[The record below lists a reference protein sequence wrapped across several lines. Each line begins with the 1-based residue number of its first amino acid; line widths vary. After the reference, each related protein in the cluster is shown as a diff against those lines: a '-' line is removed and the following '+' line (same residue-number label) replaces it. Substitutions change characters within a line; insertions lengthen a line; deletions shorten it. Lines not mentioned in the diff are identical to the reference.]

1 MSLHEYPKKPGISRF
16 VAPWDTSGWYFM
28 AEHFAPGCRIY
39 SNADI
44 TVTECPEILMGC
56 DYIVTYDSAT
66 DGFDDKQEVD
76 FFIEQTGEVYAA
88 LDADAPADF
97 PTGFARTDLVVRTDA
112 GDTYRLFMRPYAR
125 GAHVHLD
132 AFSSPGRHFFVA
144 FRPTETETKKPLP
157 EAKRFSVAERH
168 ETRET
173 CWFVHDCFAR
183 ANLSGY
189 DCRGDVRVCAEA
201 DNPKRHYLRLQSGAG
216 ISCACETSGQDEL
229 SMALDVPAG
238 TAALN
243 FAGVTVQLGSAQ
255 ASING
260 QNVPDIADKGYGV
273 KEGIPQLILA
283 GASVDDVY
291 VIVLFS
297 TFVGMMQ
304 GEGASILKFVNIPIS
319 IFLGIAIGLLIGVL
333 LAYFFK
339 KMHIRDTSKVLI
351 ILSISFLLVVMEDKL
366 LTPITFSALIAIMF
380 IGIGLQKKRETVAK
394 RLSVKYGKLWVAA
407 EVFLFVLVGAT
418 VNIGYLGKVGVK
430 ALIVIIGALVF
441 RMFGVFVCLLGT
453 SLKRKERLF
462 TMLAYTPKA
471 TVQAAIGGI
480 PLALGF
486 TCGDLVL
493 TVAVLAIVLTAP
505 LGAFAI
511 DLSYKKLLNR

>member
-1 MSLHEYPKKPGISRF
+1 MSAVLAVVLMVLKIIGMILLAPK
-16 VAPWDTSGWYFM
+16 
-28 AEHFAPGCRIY
+28 
-39 SNADI
+39 
-44 TVTECPEILMGC
+44 LMGLT
-56 DYIVTYDSAT
+56 VL
-66 DGFDDKQEVD
+66 E
-76 FFIEQTGEVYAA
+76 AA
-88 LDADAPADF
+88 IMGAVLAAVSPA
-97 PTGFARTDLVVRTDA
+97 VVVPRMVK
-112 GDTYRLFMRPYAR
+112 LM
-125 GAHVHLD
+125 
-132 AFSSPGRHFFVA
+132 
-144 FRPTETETKKPLP
+144 
-157 EAKRFSVAERH
+157 
-168 ETRET
+168 
-173 CWFVHDCFAR
+173 
-183 ANLSGY
+183 
-189 DCRGDVRVCAEA
+189 
-201 DNPKRHYLRLQSGAG
+201 
-216 ISCACETSGQDEL
+216 DE
-229 SMALDVPAG
+229 
-238 TAALN
+238 
-243 FAGVTVQLGSAQ
+243 
-255 ASING
+255 
-260 QNVPDIADKGYGV
+260 GYGV
-273 KEGIPQLILA
+273 NEGIPQLILA

-366 LTPITFSALIAIMF
+366 STPITFSALIAIMF

-407 EVFLFVLVGAT
+407 EVFLCVLVGAT

>member
-1 MSLHEYPKKPGISRF
+1 MLLSISLILILGMFMGWICQKIKLPSLLGMLITGIVLGPYVLNMLDDSILGISAELRKIALIIILTRAGLGLDLSGLKKIGRPAVLMCF
-16 VAPWDTSGWYFM
+16 VPASFELIGMILLAPK
-28 AEHFAPGCRIY
+28 
-39 SNADI
+39 
-44 TVTECPEILMGC
+44 LMGLT
-56 DYIVTYDSAT
+56 VL
-66 DGFDDKQEVD
+66 E
-76 FFIEQTGEVYAA
+76 AA
-88 LDADAPADF
+88 IMGAVFAAVSPA
-97 PTGFARTDLVVRTDA
+97 VVVPRMVK
-112 GDTYRLFMRPYAR
+112 LM
-125 GAHVHLD
+125 
-132 AFSSPGRHFFVA
+132 
-144 FRPTETETKKPLP
+144 
-157 EAKRFSVAERH
+157 
-168 ETRET
+168 
-173 CWFVHDCFAR
+173 
-183 ANLSGY
+183 
-189 DCRGDVRVCAEA
+189 
-201 DNPKRHYLRLQSGAG
+201 
-216 ISCACETSGQDEL
+216 DE
-229 SMALDVPAG
+229 
-238 TAALN
+238 
-243 FAGVTVQLGSAQ
+243 
-255 ASING
+255 
-260 QNVPDIADKGYGV
+260 GYGV
-273 KEGIPQLILA
+273 NEGIPQLILA

-366 LTPITFSALIAIMF
+366 STPITFSALIAIMF

>member
-1 MSLHEYPKKPGISRF
+1 MLLSISLILILGMFMGWICQKIKLPSLLGMLITGIVLGPYVLNMLDDSILGISAELRKIALIIILTRAGLGLDLSGLKKIGRPAVLMCF
-16 VAPWDTSGWYFM
+16 VPASFELIGMILLAPK
-28 AEHFAPGCRIY
+28 
-39 SNADI
+39 
-44 TVTECPEILMGC
+44 LMGLT
-56 DYIVTYDSAT
+56 VL
-66 DGFDDKQEVD
+66 E
-76 FFIEQTGEVYAA
+76 AA
-88 LDADAPADF
+88 IMGAVLAAVSPA
-97 PTGFARTDLVVRTDA
+97 VVVPRMVK
-112 GDTYRLFMRPYAR
+112 LM
-125 GAHVHLD
+125 
-132 AFSSPGRHFFVA
+132 
-144 FRPTETETKKPLP
+144 
-157 EAKRFSVAERH
+157 
-168 ETRET
+168 
-173 CWFVHDCFAR
+173 
-183 ANLSGY
+183 
-189 DCRGDVRVCAEA
+189 
-201 DNPKRHYLRLQSGAG
+201 
-216 ISCACETSGQDEL
+216 DE
-229 SMALDVPAG
+229 
-238 TAALN
+238 
-243 FAGVTVQLGSAQ
+243 
-255 ASING
+255 
-260 QNVPDIADKGYGV
+260 GYGV
-273 KEGIPQLILA
+273 NEGIPQLILA

-366 LTPITFSALIAIMF
+366 STPITFSALVAIMF
-380 IGIGLQKKRETVAK
+380 IGIGLQKKRKTVAK

>member
-1 MSLHEYPKKPGISRF
+1 MAPK
-16 VAPWDTSGWYFM
+16 
-28 AEHFAPGCRIY
+28 
-39 SNADI
+39 
-44 TVTECPEILMGC
+44 LMGLT
-56 DYIVTYDSAT
+56 VL
-66 DGFDDKQEVD
+66 E
-76 FFIEQTGEVYAA
+76 AA
-88 LDADAPADF
+88 IMGAVLAAVSPA
-97 PTGFARTDLVVRTDA
+97 VVVPRMVK
-112 GDTYRLFMRPYAR
+112 LM
-125 GAHVHLD
+125 
-132 AFSSPGRHFFVA
+132 
-144 FRPTETETKKPLP
+144 
-157 EAKRFSVAERH
+157 
-168 ETRET
+168 
-173 CWFVHDCFAR
+173 
-183 ANLSGY
+183 
-189 DCRGDVRVCAEA
+189 
-201 DNPKRHYLRLQSGAG
+201 
-216 ISCACETSGQDEL
+216 DE
-229 SMALDVPAG
+229 
-238 TAALN
+238 
-243 FAGVTVQLGSAQ
+243 
-255 ASING
+255 
-260 QNVPDIADKGYGV
+260 GYGV
-273 KEGIPQLILA
+273 NEGIPQLILA

-366 LTPITFSALIAIMF
+366 STPITFSALIAIMF

-453 SLKRKERLF
+453 SLERKERLF